1 MINAGN
7 EVINMVKK
15 IAVLTSGGDA
25 PGMNACVRAVIRA
38 CLAHKIEPYVIYDG
52 YKGLLEKRIVKVDK
66 KFTQDIINRGGTV
79 ILTARLPEFKNV
91 ELQKRAIEILKE
103 MGIDGLIGIGGDGT
117 YRGLLG
123 LSKLGFPVIGIP
135 GTIDNDIAST
145 DKTIGFDTA
154 LNTICE
160 CIDKLKD
167 TSSSHQRC
175 SVVEVMGRHCGDLA
189 IFSGIAEA
197 AELTI
202 TFDHRVPDSVIFE
215 KLKTMH
221 DKEKS
226 HAIVI
231 VSENLLDVNE
241 FAKEIEENTGFE
253 TRAEVLGR
261 LQRGG
266 TPTAE
271 DRILAS
277 RFGAAA
283 VELLANDISGRVVG
297 IKKNAIVDIPINQA
311 LEMERDIH
319 KPLIH
324 LIDLLA

>member
-7 EVINMVKK
+7 EVISMVKK
-15 IAVLTSGGDA
+15 IAVFTSGGDA

>member
-25 PGMNACVRAVIRA
+25 PGMNACVRAVVRA

>member
-1 MINAGN
+1 MI
-7 EVINMVKK
+7 KK
-15 IAVLTSGGDA
+15 LAVLTSGGDA
-25 PGMNACVRAVIRA
+25 PGMNACVRAVIRT
-38 CLAHKIEPYVIYDG
+38 CLAHNIEPYVIYDG
-52 YKGLLEKRIVKVDK
+52 YKGLLEEKIVKVDK
-66 KFTQDIINRGGTV
+66 SFTQDIINRGGT
-79 ILTARLPEFKNV
+79 IIKSARLPEFKNV
-91 ELQKRAIEILKE
+91 ELQKKAVEILKSK
-103 MGIDGLIGIGGDGT
+103 GIDALVGIGGDGT
-117 YRGLLG
+117 YKGLLG
-123 LSKLGFPVIGIP
+123 LSKLGYPVVGVP

-160 CIDKLKD
+160 CIDKIKD

-175 SVVEVMGRHCGDLA
+175 SVVEVMGRFCGDLA

-202 TFDHRVPDSVIFE
+202 TFDHRIPDEVIFE

-266 TPTAE
+266 TPTAS

-277 RFGAAA
+277 MLGNAA
-283 VELLANDISGRVVG
+283 VELLANGFEGRVVG
-297 IKKNAIVDIPINQA
+297 TRKNAIVDYPINQA
-311 LEMERDIH
+311 LSMERDIH
-319 KPLIH
+319 KPLMH